1 MAYRLPGGIS
11 AGFAQG
17 QLGTGLPGGGE
28 DGRMLVDN
36 GASQLQLQQLMHM
49 QGLPTS
55 SLPLTLAALNGNV
68 NLAALQEGAAGAG
81 GAGAANASG
90 NSLSRLLQLQGGS
103 LAAAQEQQHQ
113 GVDHDS
119 QYKQLATLARGLGP
133 QASQVQQHLQPLAQL
148 SQAGG
153 AGGALDGATLAQ
165 LQMLQQGQVPSASQ
179 SQLLQMLQHLQNY
192 VSVLPE
198 IKLFLQSVM

>member
-119 QYKQLATLARGLGP
+119 QYKQQSYSKGILRYTFRAPHKGLTTVLSLKKQIFVKKSKVHQFRNFRIQTRG
-133 QASQVQQHLQPLAQL
+133 
-148 SQAGG
+148 
-153 AGGALDGATLAQ
+153 
-165 LQMLQQGQVPSASQ
+165 
-179 SQLLQMLQHLQNY
+179 
-192 VSVLPE
+192 
-198 IKLFLQSVM
+198 